1 MSGIIDLAGEII
13 VPFEDDHIAPMP
25 PHTETIVVCKA
36 GKWGELNPDGSI
48 AYPLEYAGCRDML
61 STLSPY
67 LINPVKI

>member
-13 VPFEDDHIAPMP
+13 VPFEYDHIAPMP

-48 AYPLEYAGCRDML
+48 AYAGCRDML